1 MKRNKRGFT
10 LVEIMIVVAIIGLI
24 AAIAI
29 PNFIR
34 ARRTAQGQG
43 CAQNLEQIDGAKQQW
58 GFENDQGDAALPV
71 AADLLPYLSSPAF
84 PACPATGVYVIGA
97 LSAAPVCPNAVGP
110 GNHAME

>member
-1 MKRNKRGFT
+1 MRNRKGFT

-34 ARRTAQGQG
+34 ARNTAQGQA

-58 GFENDQGDAALPV
+58 GFETNAGDTASPAE
-71 AADLLPYLSSPAF
+71 ADLQPYLSQGNF
-84 PACPATGVYVIGA
+84 PTCPASGTYTIGTLA
-97 LSAAPVCPNAVGP
+97 DDPVCSLAVAP
-110 GNHAME
+110 GDHQLE